1 MFKAGS
7 LFVLSKSRFWRLVL
21 TWEIKLP
28 ECQKCGICL
37 HLGHPRLITHY
48 PTFRSSFQAACDK
61 NPINGNCCLLLN
73 VVLHPREGEWE
84 KTWQLWLN
92 SWDYP
97 YCCVGEKWGIKL
109 ISSILINT
117 KNTDFCGLSQIK
129 GKKEK
134 KFCGCGWYKH
144 TDLIS
149 LNLNDLVLTSANF
162 LGVTRLVV
170 PGFVT
175 LSLVLFEFCMFKH
188 QMHQMV
194 WFSCHS
200 SQI

>member
-1 MFKAGS
+1 MQSHTESLLLNTSVYSGELIRSEQKQMLTPHVDLGDKAAR
-7 LFVLSKSRFWRLVL
+7 VPKMWHLSASWTSSSPL
-21 TWEIKLP
+21 
-28 ECQKCGICL
+28 
-37 HLGHPRLITHY
+37 LITHY
-48 PTFRSSFQAACDK
+48 LTFRSSFQAACDK

-73 VVLHPREGEWE
+73 VVLDPRE

-129 GKKEK
+129 GKKK
-134 KFCGCGWYKH
+134 KIFLNCGWYKQH
-144 TDLIS
+144 ADLIS

-162 LGVTRLVV
+162 LGVTGLVV

-175 LSLVLFEFCMFKH
+175 LSLSGAFWILHV
-188 QMHQMV
+188 
-194 WFSCHS
+194 
-200 SQI
+200 